1 MEDFKGRGKYPLNQS
16 DVSLRVA
23 AIACVSLLLLPV
35 GFSFASVPGPAVSSV
50 AAELLRTCLHFCFHF
65 LF

>member
-1 MEDFKGRGKYPLNQS
+1 MENFKGGGKYPLNQS

-23 AIACVSLLLLPV
+23 AITCVSLLLLPV
-35 GFSFASVPGPAVSSV
+35 GFSFASVPGPAGPCV
-50 AAELLRTCLHFCFHF
+50 AAELLRMCLHFCFHF